1 MTDWDEVVG
10 QHGKKVWRTAY
21 RLLGNDAD
29 ACDCFQRVFMDAI
42 QIAQREPVRDW
53 SGLLGRLATTRAIDL
68 LRDRY
73 RHRKRGEPLA
83 DPEVL
88 LSRNPGPRQE
98 AEAADLAD
106 RLRLSLADLPQRQ
119 AEAFCLRWLD
129 ELSYE
134 EIAQRFDI
142 DTNAVAALLHRART
156 RLRQL
161 LVEFD
166 CKRDLER
173 EVSP

>member
-10 QHGKKVWRTAY
+10 RHGKNVWRTAY

-29 ACDCFQRVFMDAI
+29 ACDCFQRVFLDAI
-42 QIAQREPVRDW
+42 QIARREPVRDW
-53 SGLLGRLATTRAIDL
+53 SGLLGRLATRRAIDL

-73 RHRKRGEPLA
+73 RRRERGEPLT

-88 LSRNPGPRQE
+88 VSPNPGPRQE
-98 AEAADLAD
+98 AEAADLTD
-106 RLRLSLADLPQRQ
+106 RLRLALTNLPQRQ

-134 EIAQRFDI
+134 EMAQRLDI
-142 DTNAVAALLHRART
+142 DSNAVAALLHRART

-166 CKRDLER
+166 SER
-173 EVSP
+173 EPETPS